1 MNELAIRLE
10 VKSSRPLY
18 EQIYEYIKQ
27 EIKNGGLSFEERLPS
42 TRMLAKHL
50 QVSRSTV
57 ELAYEQLL
65 SEGYIEAVP
74 YRGYFVCRLDGLL
87 HLAERVPVSALRC
100 EETKEKYEFDFSPSG
115 IDLNSFPHNTWKK
128 LSRGILMENNKEFF
142 QLGDP
147 QGEKSLRMTIA
158 SYLHQARGVSCTAEQ
173 VIVGAGND
181 YLLMLLLN
189 ILKHP
194 CTVAME
200 NPTYKKAYHV
210 LKSMAGSM
218 VAVGMD
224 QNGMDVKELTES
236 GADIAYVMPSHQYPM
251 GTVMPIR
258 RRMQLLEWAA
268 QEEGRYI
275 IEDDYD
281 SEFRYKGKPIPAL
294 QGFDAVGKVVYLG
307 TFSRSIAPSI
317 RISYM
322 VLPDKL
328 MEVYGERG
336 RIFSSTVSRVDQMLI
351 SRFLSEGYY
360 ERHLNRMRAVYK
372 GRHDVLLEELGSFSD
387 ICSISGENAGVHLLL
402 RFTNGMSEA
411 EAVSRAKEA
420 GVRVYG
426 LSDSCIGHIPEE
438 PTVILGYANMEE
450 DRIREAAR
458 RLRSVWKNPALRNIS
473 DPRQ

>member
-1 MNELAIRLE
+1 MNELTIRLE
-10 VKSSRPLY
+10 AKSSRPLY
-18 EQIYEYIKQ
+18 EQIYGYIKQ
-27 EIKNGGLSFEERLPS
+27 EIKSGGLPFEERLPS

-74 YRGYFVCRLDGLL
+74 YRGYFVCRLDGLV
-87 HLAERVPVSALRC
+87 HLEDETPCSALHY
-100 EETKEKYEFDFSPSG
+100 EEKKEKYEFDFSPSG

-147 QGEKSLRMTIA
+147 QGEENLRMTIA

-189 ILKHP
+189 LLGNQ
-194 CTVAME
+194 CVVAME

-210 LKSMAGSM
+210 LKSMAKSM

-224 QNGMDVKELTES
+224 QNGMDVKALSES
-236 GADIAYVMPSHQYPM
+236 GADIAYVMPSHQYPV
-251 GTVMPIR
+251 GTVMPVK
-258 RRMQLLEWAA
+258 RRMQLLDWAA
-268 QEEGRYI
+268 QGGGRYI

-294 QGFDAVGKVVYLG
+294 QGFDVRGKVVYLG

-322 VLPDKL
+322 VLPQKL
-328 MEVYGERG
+328 MEFYRERG

-372 GRHDVLLEELGSFSD
+372 SRHDVLLEELGSLSG
-387 ICSISGENAGVHLLL
+387 ICRVSGENAGVHLLL

-411 EAVSRAKEA
+411 EAVERAKEA

-426 LSDSCIGHIPEE
+426 LSDSCIEHEPEE

-450 DRIREAAR
+450 EKIRRAVGRLREAWKEPR
-458 RLRSVWKNPALRNIS
+458 RE
-473 DPRQ
+473 